1 MFLTFS
7 LFLFCVSSAAQHG
20 DQKEMEEVRSGETIG
35 RQTESAKEVLGSEER
50 GAMMRKQMEGE
61 EERKAMM
68 MKEVERLEERGVVM
82 EKEMGGSEGEG
93 KAMMVK
99 EVEERRELEEARVS
113 RHGGCAQL
121 VRARSVLE
129 PSGGRTDAFHLRL
142 DGAPEYYRPGH
153 AYTVSLLAMPPAY
166 FRGFNLIAVKEG
178 TTGEHEEDHVGEFK
192 LIDRQDSQFVHSCPV
207 AVSGTTPRR
216 RTRVHITWTAPS
228 AGTGCLNIKAN
239 IAQKKMMWFSDSG
252 SLTKTLCEKGNE
264 DDDTKQP
271 IPGCCACDSAKY
283 RLTFYGNWSESTHPR
298 DYPKLA
304 THWSALIGASHSAN
318 YVPWEYGG
326 LASDGVRR
334 VAEWG
339 SPIAMEEEIRRQGP
353 EILTVIK
360 MKSLWPAWQPRHIRP
375 GPSAEFSVDRDHPFM
390 SFLSMLGPS
399 PDWNVGL
406 SAENLCTSD
415 CSWVQHSVQD
425 LIPWDAGT
433 DSGTTYESP
442 NLPTIPQERIR
453 PLTSLDHLD
462 SPFYDT
468 EGGPITPVAR
478 VIIERLARKG
488 EHCNTRPD
496 DVDDVVSGEDED
508 EEDQTFRTCVY
519 EPWSQWSAC
528 SSRTCDPGKQMR
540 QRRLRAQLD
549 FSHPCLHTQDMQT
562 CQGHCPAQDN
572 SVCTLSEWLPWSAC
586 SEMCGQGVRRRERYV
601 KHYPDDGSM
610 CKLETEETES
620 CTVNTDCS
628 KFPCMLSIWTE
639 WTSCSV
645 TCAIGM
651 RTRRRTFKQPAEA
664 DVCTEPLTEAE
675 KCMLPECPIDCQV
688 SEWLKEGRCSR
699 SCGRGRELWV
709 RHVLRA
715 PHFGGTSCPT
725 LRESRPCRISRCPR
739 REKHGRRRE
748 RAERACFLSRWSSW
762 RPCSAACGGGQQQR
776 VRRPRPRHVPNCS
789 GTSETRTCNDHPC
802 D

>member
-1 MFLTFS
+1 MHNCYAKLPHNQS
-7 LFLFCVSSAAQHG
+7 CRDSCI
-20 DQKEMEEVRSGETIG
+20 KREVKITRS
-35 RQTESAKEVLGSEER
+35 TELDNHV
-50 GAMMRKQMEGE
+50 Q
-61 EERKAMM
+61 
-68 MKEVERLEERGVVM
+68 
-82 EKEMGGSEGEG
+82 
-93 KAMMVK
+93 
-99 EVEERRELEEARVS
+99 
-113 RHGGCAQL
+113 
-121 VRARSVLE
+121 
-129 PSGGRTDAFHLRL
+129 PAFVCLS
-142 DGAPEYYRPGH
+142 
-153 AYTVSLLAMPPAY
+153 VSLLAMPPAY

-178 TTGEHEEDHVGEFK
+178 TTGENEEDHVGEFK
-192 LIDRQDSQFVHSCPV
+192 VKQHQLLRLIEMNVNMESPNVSCIP
-207 AVSGTTPRR
+207 
-216 RTRVHITWTAPS
+216 
-228 AGTGCLNIKAN
+228 
-239 IAQKKMMWFSDSG
+239 Q
-252 SLTKTLCEKGNE
+252 SLC
-264 DDDTKQP
+264 
-271 IPGCCACDSAKY
+271 S
-283 RLTFYGNWSESTHPR
+283 
-298 DYPKLA
+298 
-304 THWSALIGASHSAN
+304 
-318 YVPWEYGG
+318 
-326 LASDGVRR
+326 
-334 VAEWG
+334 
-339 SPIAMEEEIRRQGP
+339 
-353 EILTVIK
+353 
-360 MKSLWPAWQPRHIRP
+360 RP

-406 SAENLCTSD
+406 SAENLCTPD

-442 NLPTIPQERIR
+442 NLPTTPQERIR
-453 PLTSLDHLD
+453 PLTSLDHPD
-462 SPFYDT
+462 SPFYDS

-478 VIIERLARKG
+478 VVIERLARKG

-572 SVCTLSEWLPWSAC
+572 SVCTLSDWLPWSAC
-586 SEMCGQGVRRRERYV
+586 SEMCGPGVRRRERYV

-620 CTVNTDCS
+620 CTVNKDCS
-628 KFPCMLSIWTE
+628 PDTCRVSEWLSWSECSETCGVGVRRRVRAVTQMDSGTGNCLMALVQIEKCMMPNCPEFPCMLSIWTE

-675 KCMLPECPIDCQV
+675 KCMLPECPIDCQL
-688 SEWLKEGRCSR
+688 SEWQKWSQCSR
-699 SCGRGRELWV
+699 TCGRGRELWV

-715 PHFGGTSCPT
+715 PHFGGTICPT
-725 LRESRPCRISRCPR
+725 LRESRRCRIPRCPR
-739 REKHGRRRE
+739 RGKDGRRRE
-748 RAERACFLSRWSSW
+748 RTERGPWG
-762 RPCSAACGGGQQQR
+762 PCSAACGGGQQQR
-776 VRRPRPRHVPNCS
+776 VRRPRPHQIPNCS
-789 GTSETRTCNDHPC
+789 GTSETRTCNDNPC
-802 D
+802 DEA